1 MNLKNNK
8 ISISK
13 LSDDMV
19 LRIIHEEFMRIKPK
33 NYKELY
39 EKSCL
44 PSIFTI
50 QKRFGMK
57 FSDVLIKA
65 GVPVELLNIPK
76 PNEYYIQRLRE
87 LAEKLGHSPSIN
99 ELKKAGYDQTVYLYR
114 FGSYNNALKIA
125 GLETRESNFISK
137 GINRKQIIKDYKQLS
152 KSLGRPAT
160 QKDFNKYMHYTSRVV
175 YSRFG
180 SFVALRKE
188 AGFPIDNRGTG
199 ARVYTKEKVLKMLVR
214 DYILYQRP
222 LTNKELKS
230 IKEYPSVSEILVLFE
245 TTKMK
250 KVWDEVKAEVIKV
263 LGEKVSNR
271 RQNYE
276 AVIAGKKGERN
287 VAHNLEFLDKNKFIV
302 YNDITVYDEDYKL
315 SQQIDHLV
323 IGPGGVIS
331 IETKSL
337 KGEIIVRDN
346 EMWEQYKDNVMNQII
361 NPTQQVMRHEYILK
375 RILPKEIP
383 IKSIIVMGN
392 YHTKVRNENLCTFPI
407 VNANAIL
414 PFIDE
419 LSSKAVL
426 TEKQIQCVNKIL
438 IKHMIQNRQNTEYVS

>member
-1 MNLKNNK
+1 
-8 ISISK
+8 
-13 LSDDMV
+13 MV
-19 LRIIHEEFMRIKPK
+19 LKIIHEEFMKIKPK
-33 NYKELY
+33 HYKEFY

-44 PSIFTI
+44 PSIPTI

-65 GVPVELLNIPK
+65 GIPVELLNVAK
-76 PNEYYIQRLRE
+76 PNEYYIQKLRE
-87 LAEKLGHSPSIN
+87 LAEKLGHSPSVN
-99 ELKKAGYDQTVYLYR
+99 EFRKAGYDQTVYLYR
-114 FGSYNNALKIA
+114 FGSYNNALKMA
-125 GLETRESNFISK
+125 GLSINESNFINK
-137 GINRKQIIKDYKQLS
+137 GIDKKQIIKDYKQLS
-152 KSLGRPAT
+152 KRLGRPAT
-160 QKDFNKYMHYTSRVV
+160 QKDFNEHITYSAHIV
-175 YSRFG
+175 YSKFG

-199 ARVYTKEKVLKMLVR
+199 TRYTKEKVLKMLVS

-222 LTNKELKS
+222 LTKKELKS
-230 IKEYPSVSEILVLFE
+230 IKEYPSVSEILTLFK
-245 TTKMK
+245 TTKIK
-250 KVWDEVKAEVIKV
+250 EVWDEVKAEVIKV

-287 VAHNLEFLDKNKFIV
+287 VVHNLEFLDKNKFIV

-323 IGPGGVIS
+323 IGPSGVIS

-337 KGEIIVRDN
+337 KGEIIVRSN
-346 EMWEQYKDNVMNQII
+346 EKWEQYKKNNMYEIE

-375 RILPKEIP
+375 RILPQGTP
-383 IKSIIVMGN
+383 ITSIIAMGN

-419 LSSKAVL
+419 HSNKAVL
-426 TEKQIQCVNKIL
+426 TEKQIHHVNKIL
-438 IKHMIQNRQNTEYVS
+438 IKHMIQNRQNTECVS

>member
-1 MNLKNNK
+1 MNSKNNK
-8 ISISK
+8 ISISE

-19 LRIIHEEFMRIKPK
+19 LKIIHEEFMKIKPK
-33 NYKELY
+33 HYKEFY

-44 PSIFTI
+44 PSIPTI

-65 GVPVELLNIPK
+65 GIPVELLNVAK
-76 PNEYYIQRLRE
+76 PNEYYIQKLRE
-87 LAEKLGHSPSIN
+87 LAEKLGHSPSVN
-99 ELKKAGYDQTVYLYR
+99 EFRKAGYDQTVYLYR
-114 FGSYNNALKIA
+114 FGSYNNALKMA
-125 GLETRESNFISK
+125 GLSINESNFINK
-137 GINRKQIIKDYKQLS
+137 GIDKKQIIKDYKQLS
-152 KSLGRPAT
+152 KRLGRPAT
-160 QKDFNKYMHYTSRVV
+160 QKDFNEHITYSAHIV
-175 YSRFG
+175 YSKFG

-199 ARVYTKEKVLKMLVR
+199 TRYTKEKVLKMLVS

-222 LTNKELKS
+222 LTKKELKS

-302 YNDITVYDEDYKL
+302 YNDIIVYDEDYKL

-361 NPTQQVMRHEYILK
+361 NPTQQVMSVFGK
-375 RILPKEIP
+375 
-383 IKSIIVMGN
+383 
-392 YHTKVRNENLCTFPI
+392 
-407 VNANAIL
+407 
-414 PFIDE
+414 
-419 LSSKAVL
+419 
-426 TEKQIQCVNKIL
+426 
-438 IKHMIQNRQNTEYVS
+438 